1 MDAQEAN
8 GVPMNIKE
16 AEQWLANE
24 GFYDTGITKRVG
36 QMTESYSFS
45 SVLAAHSA
53 QVEAELVEAKEAEK
67 QMVCS
72 YCGTVSVSDGT
83 REDKVR
89 MAFEHIEKCEK
100 SPAKQMLDAM
110 VRAEAAE
117 AELVK
122 LREQIVIRQK
132 VIHFGQFH
140 QWATYAICR
149 EKGCADTRKLVGEA
163 LGETVPET
171 PSTTSR
177 ET

>member
-1 MDAQEAN
+1 MDSQKAN
-8 GVPMNIKE
+8 RWRKDNAKGGRLDPNGMFYYDENKVDE
-16 AEQWLANE
+16 LLA
-24 GFYDTGITKRVG
+24 T
-36 QMTESYSFS
+36 
-45 SVLAAHSA
+45 HSA